1 MSTSN
6 SPYSKLASDFS
17 LGKFEEVY
25 AAMADNIRWEIIGEQ
40 TLEGKEMVK
49 LHCQNIATY
58 FQSVSTDFKI
68 HQTIEENGK
77 VAIIGLGEFSREG
90 IMISKISAC
99 DVYQFDSENK
109 ISSIASYCIE
119 VFKPKNP

>member
-1 MSTSN
+1 MNQTQ
-6 SPYSKLASDFS
+6 KQIASDFS
-17 LGKFEEVY
+17 LGNFAEVFEY
-25 AAMADNIRWEIIGEQ
+25 MADNIRWEIIGEQ

-49 LHCQNIATY
+49 THCQNIATY

-77 VAIIGLGEFSREG
+77 VAIIGLGEFIREG
-90 IMISKISAC
+90 KTVSKISAC

-109 ISSIASYCIE
+109 ISSISSYCIE
-119 VFKPKNP
+119 VFKTKNP